1 MEKKSILSVFV
12 DESGRFRYPD
22 NDSRFYIIGMVF
34 HKQSDDISD
43 MISAFDRSIM
53 DLGLDPESFVFHA
66 GPLIRKEKGY
76 EFFSRKLRGKIY
88 SRMMAFARKID
99 FKWHCLYVDKK
110 FINSSLQIV
119 SQLQKQLDTFVHTH
133 KEILDNVDK
142 IRVYYDCGQSPVTNL
157 LHSSFSNIRNKV
169 EFAEN
174 VQPKKYKLFQ
184 LAVLICSLNLV
195 QIKINSNEKL
205 TDSEYSFFGG
215 LRAFRL
221 SEGRFLKNRYLK

>member
-184 LAVLICSLNLV
+184 LADLICSLNLV